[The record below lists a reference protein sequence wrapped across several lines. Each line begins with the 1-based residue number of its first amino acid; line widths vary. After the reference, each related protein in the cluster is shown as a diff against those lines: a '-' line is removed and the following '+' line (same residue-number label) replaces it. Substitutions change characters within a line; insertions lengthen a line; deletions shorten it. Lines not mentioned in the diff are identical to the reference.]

1 MNFKHLYYFWMT
13 ARTGGVIRAGQR
25 LHVTPQTLSGQIK
38 LLEERLGCRLF
49 ERQGRNVQL
58 TDAGRV
64 AVGYAEEIFL
74 LGSQLERALKG
85 RAGTGGDAPFKVG
98 IADSIPKSIA
108 FHLLQPAV
116 VDGPPVRI
124 ICREGGLPSLL
135 ADLAVH
141 RLDLVLS
148 DSPMPAEANV
158 KAISHRLGRSSLAIF
173 GADCFHQGSK
183 TPFPACLD
191 GMPMLMPGS
200 DSALRRKLDG
210 WISETS
216 LRPSVVG
223 EFDDWALMMTFGRE
237 GNGVFAAP
245 AVLETQLLREHGVRP
260 LGYLTNVFDE
270 FYAISIERNISH
282 PSVSLIADVACGKQ
296 FEEARILAH

>member
-74 LGSQLERALKG
+74 LGSQLESALKG
-85 RAGTGGDAPFKVG
+85 RAGTGGAAPFKVG

-124 ICREGGLPSLL
+124 VCREGGLTALL
-135 ADLAVH
+135 ADLVVH

-148 DSPMPAEANV
+148 DSPMPADANV

-173 GADCFHQGSK
+173 GADCFHNGSK
-183 TPFPACLD
+183 ALFPACLD

-200 DSALRRKLDG
+200 GSALRRKLDG
-210 WISETS
+210 WIGETS
-216 LRPSVVG
+216 VSPRVVG

-245 AVLETQLLREHGVRP
+245 TVLETQLLREHGVRP
-260 LGYLTNVFDE
+260 LGHLTDVFDE
-270 FYAISIERNISH
+270 FYAISVERNISH
-282 PSVSLIADVACGKQ
+282 PSVDRIAAAAHGKQ
-296 FEEARILAH
+296 FEDARKLAH

>member
-25 LHVTPQTLSGQIK
+25 LHLTPQTLSGQIK

-49 ERQGRNVQL
+49 ERQGRNIRL
-58 TDAGRV
+58 TDAGQI
-64 AVGYAEEIFL
+64 AVGYAEDIFL
-74 LGSQLERALKG
+74 LGSQLEGALKG
-85 RAGTGGDAPFKVG
+85 RASTGGATAFKVG

-116 VDGPPVRI
+116 VDGPPARI
-124 ICREGGLPSLL
+124 ICREGGLPALL
-135 ADLAVH
+135 GDLAVQ

-148 DSPMPAEANV
+148 DSPMPAESNV

-173 GADCFHQGSK
+173 GADCFHSGSK
-183 TPFPACLD
+183 APFPACLD
-191 GMPMLMPGS
+191 GLPMLMPGS
-200 DSALRRKLDG
+200 GSALRRKLDG
-210 WISETS
+210 WIGETS
-216 LRPSVVG
+216 LSPRVVG

-260 LGYLTNVFDE
+260 LGHLANVFDE

-282 PSVSLIADVACGKQ
+282 PSVHRIADAARGKQ
-296 FEEARILAH
+296 FEDARQLAH